1 MGRHVRVGRR
11 SLSLVGATIMANV
24 VARRLLQLI
33 PVLLLATGLVFVVIR
48 LAPGD
53 PAQQQLGPRAG
64 RNPEAVAA
72 LRHKLGL
79 DKPIPVQYVI
89 WLRYAVTGDLGK
101 SVRNQQPVSHLLG
114 PKLIA
119 TGELVVAA
127 LVFAVLVALIL
138 GTAAA
143 LRPGGRI
150 DQATRA
156 IVVSGLAIPTY
167 WLGLVLLLLFAVR
180 LKWLPVSGYVR
191 FTEDPIGNLKHLLL
205 PALSLGVFEAAFF
218 TRFLR
223 AELLEVLRQ
232 DYVRTAN
239 AKGLPERLVISR
251 HALKNAL
258 IPMVTVLGLELGTL
272 MGGVVIIEQVFG
284 WSGIGWLAL
293 QAVKNRDY
301 PLLQGT
307 VLVVAVAVS
316 LANLVADLAYSA
328 IDPRLR
334 TT

>member
-1 MGRHVRVGRR
+1 
-11 SLSLVGATIMANV
+11 L
-24 VARRLLQLI
+24 
-33 PVLLLATGLVFVVIR
+33 
-48 LAPGD
+48 
-53 PAQQQLGPRAG
+53 
-64 RNPEAVAA
+64 AA
-72 LRHKLGL
+72 LL
-79 DKPIPVQYVI
+79 
-89 WLRYAVTGDLGK
+89 
-101 SVRNQQPVSHLLG
+101 
-114 PKLIA
+114 
-119 TGELVVAA
+119 
-127 LVFAVLVALIL
+127 FAVLVALAL
-138 GTAAA
+138 GTTAA
-143 LRPGGRI
+143 LRPGGWI

-156 IVVSGLAIPTY
+156 LVVSGLAIPTY

-191 FTEDPIGNLKHLLL
+191 FTDDPLANLKHLVL

-239 AKGLPERLVISR
+239 AKGLPRRLVVRR

-293 QAVKNRDY
+293 QAVTNRDY
-301 PLLQGT
+301 PTLQGI

-316 LANLVADLAYSA
+316 LANLLADLAYLA

-334 TT
+334 AAG

>member
-1 MGRHVRVGRR
+1 
-11 SLSLVGATIMANV
+11 MANV

-33 PVLLLATGLVFVVIR
+33 PVLLLATGLVFVMIR

-79 DKPIPVQYVI
+79 DRPIPVQYLI
-89 WLRYAVTGDLGK
+89 WLRYAVTGDLGN
-101 SVRNQQPVSHLLG
+101 SVRNQKPVSQLLA
-114 PKLIA
+114 PKLVATAELIA
-119 TGELVVAA
+119 AA
-127 LVFAVLVALIL
+127 LVFAVLVAVVL
-138 GTAAA
+138 GTTAA
-143 LRPGGRI
+143 LRPGGWI

-156 IVVSGLAIPTY
+156 LVVSGLAIPTY
-167 WLGLVLLLLFAVR
+167 WLGLVLLLLFAVK
-180 LKWLPVSGYVR
+180 LKWLPVSGYVK
-191 FTEDPIGNLKHLLL
+191 FTDDPLDNLKHLLL
-205 PALSLGVFEAAFF
+205 PALSLGIFEAAFF

-223 AELLEVLRQ
+223 AELLDVLRQ

-239 AKGLPERLVISR
+239 AKGLPARAVVLR

-258 IPMVTVLGLELGTL
+258 IPMVTVVGLELGTL

-293 QAVKNRDY
+293 TAVKNRDY

-316 LANLVADLAYSA
+316 LANLLADLAYTA

-334 TT
+334 TSS